1 MSEYDL
7 KLLPREDSFDFLAK
21 TLTNGPFG
29 KFAQKALELTTSSP
43 DEFRVMLKTQ
53 FQKTFPN
60 IAFPG
65 GAGTEKMVQSMINAL
80 QAEVGQITQPE
91 PVPEQPDETVSEA
104 DAEAN
109 KAIEYLNNVMDMQ
122 STDMAEIRNAGN
134 VQEAIAALQAAG
146 RFEENEELVNGAARH
161 LADLLVA
168 IQKAGVA
175 A

>member
-1 MSEYDL
+1 MVRL
-7 KLLPREDSFDFLAK
+7 ANLHKKLWSWYHQLTRRVPRNAENSVSKKLSPILRFL
-21 TLTNGPFG
+21 
-29 KFAQKALELTTSSP
+29 
-43 DEFRVMLKTQ
+43 
-53 FQKTFPN
+53 
-60 IAFPG
+60 G

-122 STDMAEIRNAGN
+122 STDMAEIRNARGN
-134 VQEAIAALQAAG
+134 VREAIAALQAAG

>member
-29 KFAQKALELTTSSP
+29 KYAQKALEQATSSP

-80 QAEVGQITQPE
+80 QAEVGEITQPE
-91 PVPEQPDETVSEA
+91 PAPAQPDETVSEA

-109 KAIEYLNNVMDMQ
+109 KAIEWIYK
-122 STDMAEIRNAGN
+122 
-134 VQEAIAALQAAG
+134 ALTW
-146 RFEENEELVNGAARH
+146 RRSVTPGAMSGKRLQPFRLPDVLRKTKSWLTAQ
-161 LADLLVA
+161 LATWL
-168 IQKAGVA
+168 ICW
-175 A
+175 